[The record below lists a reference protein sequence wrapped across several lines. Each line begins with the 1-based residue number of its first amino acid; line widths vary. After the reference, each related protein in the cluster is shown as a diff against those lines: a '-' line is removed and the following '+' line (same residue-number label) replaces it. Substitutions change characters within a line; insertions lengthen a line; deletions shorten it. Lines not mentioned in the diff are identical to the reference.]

1 MTDGARWLGYRPGMG
16 KSEDD
21 EPPICRTCLGAGGE
35 WMELNG
41 NKDQERRWVQCTT
54 CSGTGRR

>member
-1 MTDGARWLGYRPGMG
+1 MG

-41 NKDQERRWVQCTT
+41 KKDQERRWVQCAT